1 MHQLQPFAI
10 QSCYMFASRLP
21 KACSKSSTYRAKER
35 TGSRFQCAVGS
46 LPIIGRLP
54 HRLAQDT
61 TRCRAKLDLHDEEAA
76 TKAGL
81 KPKGALKGGPPLPE
95 ALCSLLAM
103 AETTQAPR
111 RQPRHASLTWRATP
125 NPRPYSIYASPALM
139 LLHPST
145 CARTTFTRRETASR
159 GSALLILL
167 GFGGSAGHHAHM
179 SPLAIMP
186 MCPPPLPLLSR
197 MMRSLRL
204 PLNLHPPLN
213 SHPPDKHTHA
223 PPSPPITGSPQ
234 RMTRRLCSPHLNP
247 HSPGRWKASRP

>member
-125 NPRPYSIYASPALM
+125 NPRPCLCSSPA
-139 LLHPST
+139 
-145 CARTTFTRRETASR
+145 
-159 GSALLILL
+159 
-167 GFGGSAGHHAHM
+167 
-179 SPLAIMP
+179 
-186 MCPPPLPLLSR
+186 PPPF
-197 MMRSLRL
+197 
-204 PLNLHPPLN
+204 HICACA
-213 SHPPDKHTHA
+213 HTA
-223 PPSPPITGSPQ
+223 GDQPSSYYQDSEAQPPSSY
-234 RMTRRLCSPHLNP
+234 H
-247 HSPGRWKASRP
+247 